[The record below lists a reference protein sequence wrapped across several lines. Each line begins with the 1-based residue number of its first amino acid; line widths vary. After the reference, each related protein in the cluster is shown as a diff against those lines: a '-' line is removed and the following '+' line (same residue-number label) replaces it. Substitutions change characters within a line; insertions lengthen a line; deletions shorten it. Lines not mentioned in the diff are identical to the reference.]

1 MPAHLLEFVQVIGL
15 LVEVESQ
22 QFALQVF
29 YERLTAEEVPDDT
42 MRKRVTV
49 QLQISCTQRTTSCR
63 RCRGRNHFLR
73 VEPVT
78 GEFVVFSLR
87 TVAVVTFVTPRLTQ
101 ILLQLL
107 VLEQRAQLGR
117 FVTTLLFLLFCWVS
131 HALSSFGC
139 HGRNFPNRDN
149 GEFKLIL
156 TQKQLVELTA
166 WKRSAVADR
175 WRFNAAKP
183 LFPERR
189 LTGWKIPFYWVILN
203 FARFCIIIPQ
213 VKATTRKKS
222 VYQCIPCH
230 FF

>member
-1 MPAHLLEFVQVIGL
+1 MTHLFIWLSLYSSVSNK
-15 LVEVESQ
+15 ES
-22 QFALQVF
+22 
-29 YERLTAEEVPDDT
+29 
-42 MRKRVTV
+42 
-49 QLQISCTQRTTSCR
+49 
-63 RCRGRNHFLR
+63 
-73 VEPVT
+73 VT

-87 TVAVVTFVTPRLTQ
+87 TLAVVTFVTPRLTQ

-117 FVTTLLFLLFCWVS
+117 FVTTLLFLLFCCVS

-149 GEFKLIL
+149 GKFKLIHKNNSL
-156 TQKQLVELTA
+156 C
-166 WKRSAVADR
+166 WRRGKRSAVADR

-203 FARFCIIIPQ
+203 PALFCIIIPQ
-213 VKATTRKKS
+213 VKATTREKNIA
-222 VYQCIPCH
+222 IPMYTLS
-230 FF
+230 FFFKYAFILTTFIRQSASECSKLYVSGPTVWY